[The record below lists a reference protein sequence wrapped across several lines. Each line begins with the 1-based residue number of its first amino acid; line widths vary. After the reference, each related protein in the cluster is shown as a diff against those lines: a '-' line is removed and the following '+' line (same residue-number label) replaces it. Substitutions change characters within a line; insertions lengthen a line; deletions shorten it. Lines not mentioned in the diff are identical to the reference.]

1 MGALRRLAQ
10 SFVGGYAKVARGL
23 VDMTLANVKHTL
35 TTVEKLS
42 GAKSL
47 NEAAKIQVDFVRENA
62 SANMERVRG
71 AAETARTVVTEGAK
85 EVQAELSKL
94 YSFDKKAA

>member
-1 MGALRRLAQ
+1 MRQR
-10 SFVGGYAKVARGL
+10 
-23 VDMTLANVKHTL
+23 
-35 TTVEKLS
+35 
-42 GAKSL
+42 
-47 NEAAKIQVDFVRENA
+47 KIQVDFVRENA